1 MSNGLIHHQVPY
13 QQVAILENPRIRQY
27 RQKKSKFLK
36 INLEF
41 WTKVT
46 KICCIQTVIS
56 FKITKFRFETTVIIK
71 KFFEKKFVLQNT
83 LKILLL
89 QLQYPINI
97 YLTLFQKFYCFN
109 LTLFHKLTNKSVL
122 LKLWK
127 FFISMASLYHS
138 II

>member
-1 MSNGLIHHQVPY
+1 MSNGLIHHQVSY
-13 QQVAILENPRIRQY
+13 QQVTILENPRIRQY

-71 KFFEKKFVLQNT
+71 FFFEKKFVLQNT